1 MRIAVLNRD
10 KCKYKDCN
18 YLCVRLCPMNKRGG
32 KTIVVNPESQNPKP
46 EINEAI
52 CTGCGICSNRCPTE
66 AIHIINLPDEIGTPI
81 HQYGKNGFRIFNLP
95 SPKKGVVGIV
105 GKNGIGK
112 STTLKILSGQI
123 IPDLSD
129 IDKEANWGDVIKYFK
144 GKELQKFFLKISKN
158 ELNFSY
164 KPQFVEG
171 IRKIV
176 KGKVRDVIK
185 YDNKNFDAQK
195 RNLLHELNINFLD
208 NKVEE
213 LSGGELQKLA
223 IYGCLSKDAD
233 IYLLDEPSSYLD
245 VEERLNLANVIGGIS
260 GVQDKFIILV
270 EHDLALLDYLSDYI
284 YVIFGKSGAY
294 GIISDI
300 KSTRIGINEYLDGF
314 LKAENMR
321 FRDSIKFEV
330 IRARNRKFPFLL
342 AKYPSFTKS
351 YEHFKLA
358 VDGGEIYKGQI
369 VGVLGKNASGKT
381 TFIKILAGAEK
392 DDTNKVG
399 IHLKISY
406 KPQYISVMDMKVR
419 QLNLKNDLIE
429 KFSVKDLLEKNID
442 KLSGGELQKV
452 AIVDCL
458 SKDADIYLF
467 DEPSAY
473 LDVEERLNLAKFLRS
488 FAAEKEKGVF
498 VIDHDILFID
508 YISDALIV
516 FERKKDDDDTS
527 ILEGHASPI
536 LNVRDGMNKFLKSVG
551 ITFRREP
558 ETGRPRA
565 NKSGSVIDRG
575 QKEKGEYYYA
585 D

>member
-1 MRIAVLNRD
+1 
-10 KCKYKDCN
+10 
-18 YLCVRLCPMNKRGG
+18 MNKRGG
-32 KTIVVNPESQNPKP
+32 KTVIADSESQNPKP
-46 EINEAI
+46 EINEAM
-52 CTGCGICSNRCPTE
+52 CTGCGICANRCPAE

-123 IPDLSD
+123 IPNLSN
-129 IDKEANWGDVIKYFK
+129 IDREGNWDEVIKYFR
-144 GKELQKFFLKISKN
+144 GRELQDFLLKISKN
-158 ELNFSY
+158 ELKFSY

-171 IRKIV
+171 IRKLV

-185 YDNKNFDAQK
+185 YDAQNFDAHK
-195 RNLLHELNINFLD
+195 RNLLQGLNIDFLD
-208 NKVEE
+208 NDVGE

-223 IYGCLSKDAD
+223 IYVCLSKDAD

-245 VEERLNLANVIGGIS
+245 VEERLNLAKVIGGI
-260 GVQDKFIILV
+260 QDKFIILV

-284 YVIFGKSGAY
+284 YVIFGKQGAY
-294 GIISDI
+294 GIISNI

-351 YEHFKLA
+351 YEHFRL
-358 VDGGEIYKGQI
+358 VVGGGEIYKGQI

-381 TFIKILAGAEK
+381 TFIKILAGVEMS
-392 DDTNKVG
+392 DDAKVNVN
-399 IHLKISY
+399 LKISY

-419 QLNLKNDLIE
+419 QLNLKAELIE
-429 KFSVKDLLEKNID
+429 KFSIKDLLEKNID
-442 KLSGGELQKV
+442 ELSGGELQKV
-452 AIVDCL
+452 AIADCL
-458 SKDADIYLF
+458 SKDADIYLL

-488 FAAEKEKGVF
+488 FAGEKEKGIF

-508 YISDALIV
+508 YISDAMIV
-516 FERKKDDDDTS
+516 FERKKAHDS
-527 ILEGHASPI
+527 YVEGYASSV

-565 NKSGSVIDRG
+565 NKLDSVIDRG

>member
-1 MRIAVLNRD
+1 MRIAVLNKD

-52 CTGCGICSNRCPTE
+52 CTGCGICANRCPAE

-95 SPKKGVVGIV
+95 SPKKGVVGII

-112 STTLKILSGQI
+112 STTLKILSGEI
-123 IPDLSD
+123 IPDLSY
-129 IDKEANWGDVIKYFK
+129 INKEANWGDVIKYFK

-185 YDNKNFDAQK
+185 YDDKNFDAQK

-208 NKVEE
+208 NNVEE

-223 IYGCLSKDAD
+223 IYACLSKDAD

-245 VEERLNLANVIGGIS
+245 VEERLNLAKVIGGII
-260 GVQDKFIILV
+260 GVRDKFIILV

-284 YVIFGKSGAY
+284 YVIFGKSCAY
-294 GIISDI
+294 GIISDV

-330 IRARNRKFPFLL
+330 IRARNR
-342 AKYPSFTKS
+342 
-351 YEHFKLA
+351 
-358 VDGGEIYKGQI
+358 EIS
-369 VGVLGKNASGKT
+369 VPAC
-381 TFIKILAGAEK
+381 
-392 DDTNKVG
+392 
-399 IHLKISY
+399 KISFVY
-406 KPQYISVMDMKVR
+406 K
-419 QLNLKNDLIE
+419 
-429 KFSVKDLLEKNID
+429 
-442 KLSGGELQKV
+442 KL
-452 AIVDCL
+452 
-458 SKDADIYLF
+458 
-467 DEPSAY
+467 
-473 LDVEERLNLAKFLRS
+473 R
-488 FAAEKEKGVF
+488 
-498 VIDHDILFID
+498 
-508 YISDALIV
+508 
-516 FERKKDDDDTS
+516 
-527 ILEGHASPI
+527 
-536 LNVRDGMNKFLKSVG
+536 
-551 ITFRREP
+551 TFQ
-558 ETGRPRA
+558 TCC
-565 NKSGSVIDRG
+565 
-575 QKEKGEYYYA
+575 
-585 D
+585 

>member
-1 MRIAVLNRD
+1 MRIAVLNKD

-32 KTIVVNPESQNPKP
+32 KTVIADSESQNPKP
-46 EINEAI
+46 EINEAM
-52 CTGCGICSNRCPTE
+52 CTGCGICANRCPAE

-123 IPDLSD
+123 IPNLSD
-129 IDKEANWGDVIKYFK
+129 IEREGNWDDVIKYFR
-144 GKELQKFFLKISKN
+144 GRELQDFLLKISKN
-158 ELNFSY
+158 ELKFSY

-171 IRKIV
+171 IRKLV

-185 YDNKNFDAQK
+185 YDAQNFDAHK
-195 RNLLHELNINFLD
+195 RNLLQGLNIDFLD
-208 NKVEE
+208 NDVGE

-223 IYGCLSKDAD
+223 IYACLSKDAD

-245 VEERLNLANVIGGIS
+245 VEERLNLAKVIGGI
-260 GVQDKFIILV
+260 QDKFIILV

-284 YVIFGKSGAY
+284 YVIFGKQGAY
-294 GIISDI
+294 GIISNI

-351 YEHFKLA
+351 YEHFRL
-358 VDGGEIYKGQI
+358 VVGGGEIYKGQI

-381 TFIKILAGAEK
+381 TFIKILAGVEMS
-392 DDTNKVG
+392 DDAKVNVN
-399 IHLKISY
+399 LKISY
-406 KPQYISVMDMKVR
+406 KPQYIQIIDVKVR
-419 QLNLKNDLIE
+419 QLNLKQELIE
-429 KFSVKDLLEKNID
+429 KFSVKDLMEKNID
-442 KLSGGELQKV
+442 ELSGGELQKV

-458 SKDADIYLF
+458 SKDADIYLL

-488 FAAEKEKGVF
+488 FAGEKEKGIF

-508 YISDALIV
+508 YISDAMIV
-516 FERKKDDDDTS
+516 FERKKAHIS
-527 ILEGHASPI
+527 LVEGYASSI

>member
-52 CTGCGICSNRCPTE
+52 CTGCGICANRCPAE
-66 AIHIINLPDEIGTPI
+66 AIHVINLPDEIGTPI

-112 STTLKILSGQI
+112 STTLKILNGQI
-123 IPDLSD
+123 IPNLSD
-129 IDKEANWGDVIKYFK
+129 ICKEANLEDVIKYFK

-185 YDNKNFDAQK
+185 YDNKNFDARK

-208 NKVEE
+208 NNVEE

-245 VEERLNLANVIGGIS
+245 VEERLNLAKVIDGIS

-284 YVIFGKSGAY
+284 YVIFGKSDAY

-330 IRARNRKFPFLL
+330 IRARNRKFPFLI
-342 AKYPSFTKS
+342 AKYPSFTKR
-351 YEHFKLA
+351 YKHFKLV

-369 VGVLGKNASGKT
+369 IGVLGKNASGKT

-406 KPQYISVMDMKVR
+406 KPQYISVIDMKVR

-429 KFSVKDLLEKNID
+429 KFSIKDLLEKNINE
-442 KLSGGELQKV
+442 LSGGELQKV

-458 SKDADIYLF
+458 SKDVDIYLF

-473 LDVEERLNLAKFLRS
+473 LDVEERLNLVKFLRS
-488 FAAEKEKGVF
+488 FAGEKEKGVF

-516 FERKKDDDDTS
+516 FERKKDDDAS
-527 ILEGHASPI
+527 IVEGHASSI
-536 LNVRDGMNKFLKSVG
+536 LNVREGMNKFLKSVE

-565 NKSGSVIDRG
+565 NKLDSVIDRV

>member
-1 MRIAVLNRD
+1 MNRI
-10 KCKYKDCN
+10 
-18 YLCVRLCPMNKRGG
+18 GG

-46 EINEAI
+46 EINEAL
-52 CTGCGICSNRCPTE
+52 CTGCGICANRCPSE

-81 HQYGKNGFRIFNLP
+81 HQYGKNGFRIFNLL

-123 IPDLSD
+123 IPNLSNT
-129 IDKEANWGDVIKYFK
+129 DKEGNWDDVIKHFK
-144 GKELQKFFLKISKN
+144 GRELQDFLLKISKG
-158 ELNFSY
+158 ELKFSY

-171 IRKIV
+171 IRKVV

-185 YDNKNFDAQK
+185 YTDENIDENFDARK
-195 RNLLHELNINFLD
+195 RNLLQELNIDFID
-208 NKVEE
+208 NDVGE

-223 IYGCLSKDAD
+223 IYACLSKDAD

-245 VEERLNLANVIGGIS
+245 VEERLNLAKVIGSIK
-260 GVQDKFIILV
+260 DKFIVLV

-284 YVIFGKSGAY
+284 YIIFGKQGAY
-294 GIISDI
+294 GIISNV
-300 KSTRIGINEYLDGF
+300 KSPRIGINEYLDGF

-321 FRDSIKFEV
+321 FRDSIKFDV

-342 AKYPSFTKS
+342 VKYPSFAKT
-351 YEHFKLA
+351 YDHFKLI

-381 TFIKILAGAEK
+381 TFIKILAGVEMSDEGK
-392 DDTNKVG
+392 IGVNGVN
-399 IHLKISY
+399 LKISY
-406 KPQYISVMDMKVR
+406 KPQYISVTDKKVM
-419 QLNLKNDLIE
+419 QLNLKADLIE
-429 KFSVKDLLEKNID
+429 KFSIKALMEKNID
-442 KLSGGELQKV
+442 ELSGGELQKV
-452 AIVDCL
+452 AIADCL

-488 FAAEKEKGVF
+488 FAGEKEKGII

-508 YISDALIV
+508 YISDAIIV
-516 FERKKDDDDTS
+516 FERNKS
-527 ILEGHASPI
+527 NAYNVEGHASSI
-536 LNVRDGMNKFLKSVG
+536 LNIRDGMNKFLKSVG

-565 NKSGSVIDRG
+565 NKFDSVIDRE
-575 QKEKGEYYYA
+575 QKEKGEYYYT

>member
-1 MRIAVLNRD
+1 
-10 KCKYKDCN
+10 
-18 YLCVRLCPMNKRGG
+18 MNKRGG
-32 KTIVVNPESQNPKP
+32 KTVIADSESQNPKP
-46 EINEAI
+46 EINEAM
-52 CTGCGICSNRCPTE
+52 CTGCGICANRCPAE

-123 IPDLSD
+123 IPNLSD
-129 IDKEANWGDVIKYFK
+129 IEREGNWDDVIKYFR
-144 GKELQKFFLKISKN
+144 GRELQDFLLKISKN
-158 ELNFSY
+158 ELKFSY

-171 IRKIV
+171 IRKLV

-185 YDNKNFDAQK
+185 YDAQNFDAHK
-195 RNLLHELNINFLD
+195 RNLLQGLNIDFLD
-208 NKVEE
+208 NDVGE

-223 IYGCLSKDAD
+223 IYACLSKDAD

-245 VEERLNLANVIGGIS
+245 VEERLNLAKVIGGI
-260 GVQDKFIILV
+260 QDKFIILV

-284 YVIFGKSGAY
+284 YVIFGKQGAY
-294 GIISDI
+294 GIISNI

-351 YEHFKLA
+351 YEHFRL
-358 VDGGEIYKGQI
+358 VVGGGEIYKGQI

-381 TFIKILAGAEK
+381 TFIKILAGVEMS
-392 DDTNKVG
+392 DDAKVNVN
-399 IHLKISY
+399 LKISY
-406 KPQYISVMDMKVR
+406 KPQYIQIIDVKVR
-419 QLNLKNDLIE
+419 QLNLKQELIE
-429 KFSVKDLLEKNID
+429 KFSVKDLMEKNID
-442 KLSGGELQKV
+442 ELSGGELQKV

-458 SKDADIYLF
+458 SKDADIYLL

-488 FAAEKEKGVF
+488 FAGEKEKGIF

-508 YISDALIV
+508 YISDAMIV
-516 FERKKDDDDTS
+516 FERKKAHIS
-527 ILEGHASPI
+527 LVEGYASSI

-575 QKEKGEYYYA
+575 QKEKGEYYYT

>member
-1 MRIAVLNRD
+1 MRIAVLNKD

-32 KTIVVNPESQNPKP
+32 KTVIADSESQNPKP
-46 EINEAI
+46 EINEAM
-52 CTGCGICSNRCPTE
+52 CTGCGICANRCPAE

-123 IPDLSD
+123 IPNLSD
-129 IDKEANWGDVIKYFK
+129 IEREGNWDDVIKYFR
-144 GKELQKFFLKISKN
+144 GRELQDFLLKISKN
-158 ELNFSY
+158 ELKFSY

-171 IRKIV
+171 IRKLV

-185 YDNKNFDAQK
+185 YDAQNFDAHK
-195 RNLLHELNINFLD
+195 RNLLQGLNIDFLD
-208 NKVEE
+208 NDVGE

-223 IYGCLSKDAD
+223 IYACLSKDAD

-245 VEERLNLANVIGGIS
+245 VEERLNLAKVIGGI
-260 GVQDKFIILV
+260 QDKFIILV

-284 YVIFGKSGAY
+284 YVIFGKQGAY
-294 GIISDI
+294 GIISNI

-351 YEHFKLA
+351 YEHFRL
-358 VDGGEIYKGQI
+358 VVGGGEIYKGQI

-381 TFIKILAGAEK
+381 TFIKILAGVEMS
-392 DDTNKVG
+392 DDAKVNVN
-399 IHLKISY
+399 LKISY
-406 KPQYISVMDMKVR
+406 KPQYIQIIDVKVR
-419 QLNLKNDLIE
+419 QLNLKQELIE
-429 KFSVKDLLEKNID
+429 KFSVKDLMEKNID
-442 KLSGGELQKV
+442 ELSGGELQKV

-458 SKDADIYLF
+458 SKDADIYLL

-488 FAAEKEKGVF
+488 FAGEKEKGIF

-508 YISDALIV
+508 YISDAMIV
-516 FERKKDDDDTS
+516 FERKKAHIS
-527 ILEGHASPI
+527 LVEGYASSI

-575 QKEKGEYYYA
+575 QKEKGEYYYT

>member
-1 MRIAVLNRD
+1 MRIAVLNKD

-32 KTIVVNPESQNPKP
+32 KTVIADSESQNPKP
-46 EINEAI
+46 EINEAM
-52 CTGCGICSNRCPTE
+52 CTGCGICANRCPAE

-123 IPDLSD
+123 IPNLSN
-129 IDKEANWGDVIKYFK
+129 IDREGNWDEVIKYFR
-144 GKELQKFFLKISKN
+144 GRELQDFLLKISKN
-158 ELNFSY
+158 ELKFSY

-171 IRKIV
+171 IRKLV

-185 YDNKNFDAQK
+185 YDAQNFDAHK
-195 RNLLHELNINFLD
+195 RNLLQGLNIDFLD
-208 NKVEE
+208 NDVGE

-223 IYGCLSKDAD
+223 IYVCLSKDAD

-245 VEERLNLANVIGGIS
+245 VEERLNLAKVIGGI
-260 GVQDKFIILV
+260 QDKFIILV

-284 YVIFGKSGAY
+284 YVIFGKQGAY
-294 GIISDI
+294 GIISNI

-351 YEHFKLA
+351 YEHFRL
-358 VDGGEIYKGQI
+358 VVGGGEIYKGQI

-381 TFIKILAGAEK
+381 TFIKILAGVEMS
-392 DDTNKVG
+392 DDAKVNVN
-399 IHLKISY
+399 LKISY

-419 QLNLKNDLIE
+419 QLNLKAELIE
-429 KFSVKDLLEKNID
+429 KFSIKDLLEKNID
-442 KLSGGELQKV
+442 ELSGGELQKV
-452 AIVDCL
+452 AIADCL
-458 SKDADIYLF
+458 SKDADIYLL

-488 FAAEKEKGVF
+488 FAGEKEKGIF

-508 YISDALIV
+508 YISDAMIV
-516 FERKKDDDDTS
+516 FERKKAHDS
-527 ILEGHASPI
+527 YVEGYASSV

-565 NKSGSVIDRG
+565 NKLDSVIDRG